1 MKTIILT
8 GGIGSGKSTAGAI
21 LKELGA
27 EVIDSDQLARKLME
41 PGTPGFSETVK
52 LFGTGI
58 LKADGTLDRAKL
70 AAIVF
75 SNREALLKLNRV
87 IHPRV
92 EKAIEEL
99 LQDYARKDI
108 KAVFVEMAVLLP
120 ATFTNRVDNIWVIK
134 APKEVIIE
142 RLKGRGISEK
152 DALSR
157 MANQPQVEEQIKD
170 KLIIIM
176 NTGDKNGLRATLHK
190 MWDEL
195 QTEI

>member
-1 MKTIILT
+1 M
-8 GGIGSGKSTAGAI
+8 
-21 LKELGA
+21 KELGA